1 MITVILPTYNE
12 AENIKDLIE
21 AIEME
26 LKDIEHEIVV
36 VDDDSSDG
44 TIEVVRELSNKY
56 PIKLISRK
64 AERGLGS
71 AIITGLKIALSNEK
85 VIKIVTMDADL
96 SHDPRYLKEMLRKSE
111 GLDILIGSR
120 YVKHGRTENWSLIR
134 RLISYFAN
142 QIVKLL
148 FDTKIGDH
156 TSNYRVYSRRA
167 AEIISKSINTKHY
180 EYQIGSLLIALDN
193 NLKIGEFPIV
203 FKERGS
209 GKSKLTFGVILSW
222 ARFIVNSFILR
233 TRIWKYLIVGGIGT
247 AVNEGVLYL
256 LIRQLGLEFAS
267 ATAIEVSIVS
277 NFMLND
283 IWTFSENKK
292 NRFIYRFLTFHL
304 SMLLGALANFL
315 ILEFSVKILK
325 LDPLSGNLF
334 GIFVGFLLRYY
345 TSYRYVWRV
354 RK

>member
-1 MITVILPTYNE
+1 
-12 AENIKDLIE
+12 
-21 AIEME
+21 
-26 LKDIEHEIVV
+26 
-36 VDDDSSDG
+36 
-44 TIEVVRELSNKY
+44 
-56 PIKLISRK
+56 
-64 AERGLGS
+64 
-71 AIITGLKIALSNEK
+71 
-85 VIKIVTMDADL
+85 
-96 SHDPRYLKEMLRKSE
+96 
-111 GLDILIGSR
+111 
-120 YVKHGRTENWSLIR
+120 
-134 RLISYFAN
+134 
-142 QIVKLL
+142 
-148 FDTKIGDH
+148 
-156 TSNYRVYSRRA
+156 
-167 AEIISKSINTKHY
+167 
-180 EYQIGSLLIALDN
+180 
-193 NLKIGEFPIV
+193 
-203 FKERGS
+203 
-209 GKSKLTFGVILSW
+209 VILSW

-334 GIFVGFLLRYY
+334 GIFVGFC
-345 TSYRYVWRV
+345 
-354 RK
+354 